1 MITENDPKAGQK
13 IEFHRPK
20 TLAEK
25 LPEIFTY
32 HAPKDDQP
40 RKYIAIRDKALEL
53 AQLIVAETPACAD
66 QTAAIR
72 LLREAVM
79 TANAAIALDGLV

>member
-1 MITENDPKAGQK
+1 MPDVV
-13 IEFHRPK
+13 
-20 TLAEK
+20 TLADK

-32 HAPKDDQP
+32 HAPKGDQP
-40 RKYIAIRDKALEL
+40 DRYIAIREKALEL
-53 AQLIVAETPACAD
+53 ARVIVYNTPACAD